1 MARDYRCYL
10 YLSHLGGYYITK
22 DKIPNR
28 ELYCPICKSSDYLL
42 YQGTKQSILNS
53 IREHI
58 RFRIKM
64 YKLSF
69 DDTNECIKPVQFD
82 LLLNDLVFYHNIK
95 HVFKVYERNQRII

>member
-1 MARDYRCYL
+1 MVRDYRCYL

-28 ELYCPICKSSDYLL
+28 ELYCPICKSSDYLIC
-42 YQGTKQSILNS
+42 QGTKQSILNS
-53 IREHI
+53 IRERI

-82 LLLNDLVFYHNIK
+82 LLIHDLSLYREFKN
-95 HVFKVYERNQRII
+95 VFKVYERNKKL

>member
-10 YLSHLGGYYITK
+10 YISHLGGYYITK

-28 ELYCPICKSSDYLL
+28 ELYCPTCKSSDYLIC
-42 YQGTKQSILNS
+42 QGTKQSILHS
-53 IREHI
+53 IRERI

-69 DDTNECIKPVQFD
+69 DDTNECIKSVQFD
-82 LLLNDLVFYHNIK
+82 LLIHDLSLYREFKN
-95 HVFKVYERNQRII
+95 VFKVYERNKKL

>member
-1 MARDYRCYL
+1 MTRDYRCYL

-28 ELYCPICKSSDYLL
+28 ELYCPICKSSDYLIN
-42 YQGTKQSILNS
+42 QGTKQSILNS

-82 LLLNDLVFYHNIK
+82 LLIHDLSLYRELKN
-95 HVFKVYERNQRII
+95 VFKVYERNKKL